1 MRLRQMAC
9 FGSEIGKCR
18 LVGLLMNN
26 SEFLEILYQVLCE
39 YDEDEIPVSQLSD
52 IRIGNLTEESS
63 ALYRYMQWRL
73 TERGTEYGN
82 SRFPKNDG

>member
-1 MRLRQMAC
+1 MAY

-73 TERGTEYGN
+73 TESPPSN
-82 SRFPKNDG
+82 

>member
-1 MRLRQMAC
+1 MAY

-73 TERGTEYGN
+73 TERGIEYGN
-82 SRFPKNDG
+82 SRLPKNDG